1 MNTHFLL
8 TVITAATLAAPA
20 SAQMQRRATITGGGS
35 ADSGRCVAEVL
46 VDGAAEVQI
55 RGDMATLRD
64 LSGRPPQ
71 WRRFECTSPMPANAN
86 VRFNANGRGGAALV
100 TEPVNGGP
108 AVVRIQDPEGGANV
122 YQFELTWNNGGRFD
136 GNQSYQGGY
145 PPARDRRDGDR
156 GEWQPRRIGPGQAFD
171 VCREAIRHQAADR
184 YRTGD
189 INFRRIDKDTD
200 SDRIVGMVE
209 VRHDGVED
217 HLRFSCSVDLND
229 GRVRT
234 AQIEGPATGSASRDI
249 ATREMDMCR
258 GAVSERVG
266 SDRVEFGRMNINST
280 NGDDLVTGEA
290 RVRGR
295 SIGFTC
301 AVSPYSGNVRNVDIR
316 R

>member
-1 MNTHFLL
+1 MNAKLLL
-8 TVITAATLAAPA
+8 TVITAAALAGPA
-20 SAQMQRRATITGGGS
+20 GAQQRRATIVGGGNG
-35 ADSGRCVAEVL
+35 DSGRCVAEVM

-71 WRRFECTSPMPANAN
+71 WRRFECTGPIPANAN
-86 VRFNANGRGGAALV
+86 VRFNASGRGGAALV
-100 TEPVNGGP
+100 AAPVNGGP

-122 YQFELTWNNGGRFD
+122 YQFELTWNNGGRVD

-145 PPARDRRDGDR
+145 PPANDRRDGDR
-156 GEWQPRRIGPGQAFD
+156 GQWQPRRVDPGQAFD
-171 VCREAIRHQAADR
+171 ACRDAIRHQAADR

-189 INFRRIDKDTD
+189 INFRRIDKDGD

-217 HLRFSCSVDLND
+217 HLRFSCNVDLND

-234 AQIEGPATGSASRDI
+234 ARIEGPAMGSASRDI
-249 ATREMDMCR
+249 AAREMDMCR

-266 SDRVEFGRMNINST
+266 SDRVEFGRMNINSA

-301 AVSPYSGNVRNVDIR
+301 AVSPDNGNVRNVDVR